1 MNLHSIDDD
10 DDGGDDDDD
19 DDDDVLPIVVAV
31 RGEAQAFAIY
41 IYIYIYISLYISNM
55 WSPQSTTL
63 QRHDKALP
71 HMTMQDI
78 RAR

>member
-10 DDGGDDDDD
+10 DDDGGDD

-31 RGEAQAFAIY
+31 RGEAQAFA
-41 IYIYIYISLYISNM
+41 IYIYISLYISNM